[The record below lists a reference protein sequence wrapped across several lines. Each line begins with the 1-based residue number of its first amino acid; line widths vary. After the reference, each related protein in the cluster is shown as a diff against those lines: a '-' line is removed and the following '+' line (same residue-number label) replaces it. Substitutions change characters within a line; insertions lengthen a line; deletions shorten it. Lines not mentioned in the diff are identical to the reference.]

1 MTDEE
6 KQKKLEELCPELMTG
21 LNEGDVNNYMIGLI
35 HEKVVLERRFNYL
48 LKCFLDLAEENE
60 KMKEQLIRITP
71 LLNATKEE

>member
-6 KQKKLEELCPELMTG
+6 RQNKLEELCPELMTG

-48 LKCFLDLAEENE
+48 IKRFLDLVEE
-60 KMKEQLIRITP
+60 KEQLIRITP
-71 LLNATKEE
+71 LLNTIQEE

>member
-6 KQKKLEELCPELMTG
+6 RQNKLEELCPELMTG

-48 LKCFLDLAEENE
+48 IKRFLDLVKE
-60 KMKEQLIRITP
+60 KEQLIRITP